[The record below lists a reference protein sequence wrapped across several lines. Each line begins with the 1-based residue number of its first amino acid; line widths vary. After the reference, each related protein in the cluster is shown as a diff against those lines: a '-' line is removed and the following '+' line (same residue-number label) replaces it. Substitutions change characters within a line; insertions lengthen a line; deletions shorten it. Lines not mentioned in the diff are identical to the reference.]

1 VREVAVEVRAPRLL
15 YLHWPY
21 GHAMGEPGKVEQ
33 QRVILRDLLSMART
47 APRPG
52 PVVDLPYRW
61 RRETYPPIVDWAAD
75 GSAFTAA
82 LTAAME
88 TLLAS

>member
-1 VREVAVEVRAPRLL
+1 
-15 YLHWPY
+15 
-21 GHAMGEPGKVEQ
+21 
-33 QRVILRDLLSMART
+33 MARA

-52 PVVDLPYRW
+52 LVVDLPYRW

-82 LTAAME
+82 LAAAME
-88 TLLAS
+88 ALPAS